1 MKKFAVSA
9 LAIAALAGVA
19 QAQPV
24 RLELRLVPQTGTLPG
39 AITDAA
45 SSAPITDVGQS
56 RRFEVQYRIL
66 DLDANDDIFPAGLT
80 AGQMNVT
87 IAGGIAGTFSRALI
101 SRFEAQQAAGT
112 PPTTSD
118 TSGNP
123 TGALAGATG
132 MHRPF
137 RGGIPA
143 PSPNNTHP
151 SNGTIATT
159 GITGITPLT
168 LAQPDQGNNNPGEW
182 YGLYSFEFA
191 YNSGANGNY
200 TITAEFVADSG
211 TGNRF
216 AFFSDAN
223 PSPVQSSS
231 ATAGTIVQNVN
242 VIPAPGAMALLGAGG
257 LMAARRRRTR

>member
-24 RLELRLVPQTGTLPG
+24 RLELRLVPQTGTV
-39 AITDAA
+39 ATSVVDAA
-45 SSAPITDVGQS
+45 SSAEITAAGQS
-56 RRFEVQYRIL
+56 RRFEIQYRIL
-66 DLDANDDIFPAGLT
+66 DLIDTDDIFPAGLT

-87 IAGGIAGTFSRALI
+87 VAGGVNATFSRALI
-101 SRFEAQQAAGT
+101 SRFEAQQAGGT
-112 PPTTSD
+112 PPTSPD
-118 TSGNP
+118 ASGAP

-151 SNGTIATT
+151 SNGTIAAN

-168 LAQPDQGNNNPGEW
+168 LSQPDQGNNNPGEW
-182 YGLYSFEFA
+182 YGLYSFDFLF
-191 YNSGANGNY
+191 NSGANGNY
-200 TITAEFVADSG
+200 TITAEFVADAG

-223 PSPVQSSS
+223 PSPVQSTN
-231 ATAGTIVQNVN
+231 ATAGTIVQSVN